1 MKVLVVHNRYRSSAP
16 SGENSVVDQEV
27 AALRRHGVD
36 VAQFERHS
44 DDIAGWSLAR
54 KAGLA
59 VRSVHDAGVR
69 RSLADQLASERPDVV
84 HVHNT
89 FPLLTPSV
97 LDACAEAGVPVVV
110 SVHNYTL
117 LCAGGGFF
125 RDGQPCHECAD
136 GRLGPALRHGC
147 YKGSSV
153 ATLPVVAGLRV
164 NRWRWRQLVSAFIF
178 VSASERDLLSGLGL
192 PPERLFVR
200 HHFVP
205 APPTRET
212 ATEHAVAYVGRLDE
226 PKGIPTL
233 IAGWTAF
240 RETWPGSALRL
251 DVAGGGPLDGTLRE
265 WADHRDDVRVHGHL
279 SREAAGDLI
288 ARSLAVLL
296 PSVCEETF
304 GLVAVEAMA
313 AGVPSIATRRGSFPE
328 LVRDGV
334 DGVLVP
340 PGDPSA
346 LAQVLHDV
354 DVDPQRW
361 REMGREARESFT
373 GRFEASDSVER
384 LLEIYD
390 FAIGHAVAVTAP

>member
-1 MKVLVVHNRYRSSAP
+1 MKVLVVHNRYRSAAP

-27 AALRRHGVD
+27 AALRQRGVE

-44 DDIAGWSLAR
+44 DDIAEWSLAR

-59 VRSVHDAGVR
+59 FRSVHDVGAR
-69 RSLADQLASERPDVV
+69 RSLAARLENDRPDVV

-97 LDACAEAGVPVVV
+97 LDACARAGVPVVA

-125 RDGQPCHECAD
+125 REGQPCHECAD
-136 GRLGPALRHGC
+136 GRLSPGVRHGC

-153 ATLPVVAGLRV
+153 ATVPVVMGLRV
-164 NRWRWRQLVSAFIF
+164 NRWRWRELVSAFIF
-178 VSASERDLLSGLGL
+178 VSASERDLMAGLGL

-205 APPTRET
+205 TPPQR
-212 ATEHAVAYVGRLDE
+212 AVRKEHAVAYVGRLDE

-233 IAGWTAF
+233 LAGWSAF
-240 RETWPGSALRL
+240 RERWPDSALRL
-251 DVAGGGPLDGTLRE
+251 DIAGGGPLDGMLRD
-265 WADHRDDVRVHGHL
+265 WAHERDDVTVHGHL
-279 SREAAGDLI
+279 SREAAADLI
-288 ARSLAVLL
+288 ARSRAVLL

-313 AGVPSIATRRGSFPE
+313 AGVPAVATRRGSFPE
-328 LVRDGV
+328 VVSDGV
-334 DGVLVP
+334 DGVLVAP
-340 PGDPSA
+340 ADLSA
-346 LAQVLHDV
+346 LAGALHDV
-354 DVDPQRW
+354 DVDPDRW
-361 REMGREARESFT
+361 GRMGRAARESFAE
-373 GRFEASDSVER
+373 RFEASDSVDR
-384 LLEIYD
+384 LLDIYA
-390 FAIGHAVAVTAP
+390 FAVGNAVAVAR